1 MCMTHVTYSQ
11 WSKNSSGEGT
21 KKCLKMGTFDLLISK
36 IIIRLGK
43 YKLKTMNWEKEDE
56 IVAGISHRS
65 YLDH

>member
-1 MCMTHVTYSQ
+1 
-11 WSKNSSGEGT
+11 
-21 KKCLKMGTFDLLISK
+21 MGTFDLLISK